1 MMACKIELEIC
12 ATSSPDEFT
21 TRVISA
27 PSGGE
32 PSAVARLDVDG
43 LLRDRDT
50 LETTV
55 LASAVTGRKT
65 VSSDE
70 EQLRQMGRLLFDALF
85 SGPVLGTYR
94 ASLGVAQQ
102 RGEPLRVVL
111 RLTAP
116 RLAALPWEALYDPET
131 GTYICRREPLV
142 RHVPAP
148 YPEPLKVA
156 PPLRVLGLVASPRGM
171 PALDVS
177 AEQDHLSQALAT
189 PIAEGLIQIEWLAQ
203 ATWEAVQ
210 EKLLSGRWHVLHFVG
225 HGDYDPG
232 NDQGVIAL
240 VGEGGR
246 VNLVGAEQLADL
258 LNEARP
264 TPPLVVLNSCSSGQ
278 EGTQD
283 LFSGTAAALVHSGI
297 SAVAAMQFTVSDP
310 AAIAFARGFY
320 TAIAHGRGVD
330 DATRSGRISILGA
343 PGTLEWVTPVLYVR
357 GENTQLFHLIERPPG
372 STASPVLPEKT
383 TPASRPDN
391 TSPDPQ
397 RSTAHTGAE
406 DEDSGGSSVS
416 ATGHPTAD
424 QDVETDQTTPASSE
438 QQGQI
443 PQQEQSSHDA
453 LRIRK
458 SRLLIPI
465 LAVTG
470 VLAVVGVVLLTK
482 FLVGSSS
489 THPLPPLVRGP
500 DDSNLHESCDEGY
513 SQPGVTGWASH
524 AGRGTEG
531 TSCYFAQSVLNA
543 YWAAGPPSHDPRTI
557 SARGSVDCN
566 PDLASCDP
574 TTKAN
579 FLLQCAGDGS
589 NPWIKCTGGENA
601 VVYLW

>member
-21 TRVISA
+21 PRVISA

-65 VSSDE
+65 VSSHE

-85 SGPVLGTYR
+85 SGPVLGPSR

-131 GTYICRREPLV
+131 GTYICRGEPLV
-142 RHVPAP
+142 RRVPAP
-148 YPEPLKVA
+148 YPEPLTGA

-240 VGEGGR
+240 VG
-246 VNLVGAEQLADL
+246 
-258 LNEARP
+258 
-264 TPPLVVLNSCSSGQ
+264 
-278 EGTQD
+278 
-283 LFSGTAAALVHSGI
+283 
-297 SAVAAMQFTVSDP
+297 
-310 AAIAFARGFY
+310 
-320 TAIAHGRGVD
+320 
-330 DATRSGRISILGA
+330 
-343 PGTLEWVTPVLYVR
+343 
-357 GENTQLFHLIERPPG
+357 
-372 STASPVLPEKT
+372 
-383 TPASRPDN
+383 
-391 TSPDPQ
+391 
-397 RSTAHTGAE
+397 
-406 DEDSGGSSVS
+406 
-416 ATGHPTAD
+416 
-424 QDVETDQTTPASSE
+424 
-438 QQGQI
+438 
-443 PQQEQSSHDA
+443 
-453 LRIRK
+453 
-458 SRLLIPI
+458 
-465 LAVTG
+465 
-470 VLAVVGVVLLTK
+470 
-482 FLVGSSS
+482 
-489 THPLPPLVRGP
+489 
-500 DDSNLHESCDEGY
+500 
-513 SQPGVTGWASH
+513 
-524 AGRGTEG
+524 
-531 TSCYFAQSVLNA
+531 
-543 YWAAGPPSHDPRTI
+543 
-557 SARGSVDCN
+557 
-566 PDLASCDP
+566 
-574 TTKAN
+574 
-579 FLLQCAGDGS
+579 
-589 NPWIKCTGGENA
+589 
-601 VVYLW
+601 